1 MEEAM
6 LKKFLSNLRPYFK
19 FQKSKQSGQ
28 AIVEYILILTLAL
41 VFTRF
46 VFFHQRYGFKG
57 IIDHTMLKVGAL
69 LEKDLKAGAQPGG
82 SGKSATDPWVGV
94 SVWKN

>member
-1 MEEAM
+1 M
-6 LKKFLSNLRPYFK
+6 LKKILSNFKSFFK

-28 AIVEYILILTLAL
+28 AIVEYILIITLAL
-41 VFTRF
+41 TFTRF

-69 LEKDLKAGAQPGG
+69 LEKDLKAGVQPGG
-82 SGKSATDPWVGV
+82 IGKSATEPYIGT